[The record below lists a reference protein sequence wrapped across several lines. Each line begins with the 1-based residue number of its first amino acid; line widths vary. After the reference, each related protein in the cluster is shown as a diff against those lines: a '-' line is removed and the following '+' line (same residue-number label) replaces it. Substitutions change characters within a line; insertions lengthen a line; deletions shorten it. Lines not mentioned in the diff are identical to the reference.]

1 MNNLNRVSG
10 ATRRTPLKPILA
22 AKRRRQLY
30 PFFFSMGP
38 VPLAIISV
46 LLIGLMAVLYLTQ
59 LGQAVSA
66 NQRIQEMRAEQA
78 VLQRQNQDLVN
89 TIASE
94 QSPGYIATQAKSSDW
109 RRAGRKKC
117 KSLWLRILSLSPT
130 LTSIFNHDP
139 TANQQRETGRCMI
152 N

>member
-10 ATRRTPLKPILA
+10 ATNRTPLKPILA

-38 VPLAIISV
+38 VPLTMISV

-59 LGQAVSA
+59 LGQAVTA
-66 NQRIQEMRAEQA
+66 NQRIQDMRSEQA

-89 TIASE
+89 TIANE
-94 QSPGYIATQAKSSDW
+94 QSPGYIAQQAKKLGLAPSQNVQIIVVKNLKPSAND
-109 RRAGRKKC
+109 
-117 KSLWLRILSLSPT
+117 
-130 LTSIFNHDP
+130 
-139 TANQQRETGRCMI
+139 NQQI
-152 N
+152 QP

>member
-1 MNNLNRVSG
+1 MNNLNRASG
-10 ATRRTPLKPILA
+10 ATRKTPLKPILA

-38 VPLAIISV
+38 VPLTIISV

-89 TIASE
+89 TIANE
-94 QSPGYIATQAKSSDW
+94 QSPGYIATQAKKLGL
-109 RRAGRKKC
+109 APGGPQNVQIIVVKN
-117 KSLWLRILSLSPT
+117 LEPI
-130 LTSIFNHDP
+130 
-139 TANQQRETGRCMI
+139 ANTDQHIQP
-152 N
+152 